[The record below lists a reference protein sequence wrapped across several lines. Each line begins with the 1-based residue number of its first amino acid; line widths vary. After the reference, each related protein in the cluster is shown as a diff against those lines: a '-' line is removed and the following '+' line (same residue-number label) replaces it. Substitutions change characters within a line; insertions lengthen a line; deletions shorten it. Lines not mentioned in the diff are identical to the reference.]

1 MAECPRVLAGK
12 ATTARGGSSVDG
24 LWVSRAGQNV
34 YSCGDGD
41 LLFDSRAP
49 SFGQILLLQEISYS
63 ASGTTT
69 QDYLNQGG
77 VKTYFFWWYT
87 DDMYGGGSTDRY
99 TLMRPTSG
107 TGSSLVVKNEKI
119 NSTTNRLSVTDAT
132 GVAGKVVVMVLK
144 ESGQ

>member
-34 YSCGDGD
+34 YTCADGD
-41 LLFDSRAP
+41 LLFDSKAP

-69 QDYLNQGG
+69 QDYLNHGG
-77 VKTYFFWWYT
+77 VKTYFFGGMLMICMMEVLQT
-87 DDMYGGGSTDRY
+87 DIHYSA
-99 TLMRPTSG
+99 LQQE
-107 TGSSLVVKNEKI
+107 LVV
-119 NSTTNRLSVTDAT
+119 L
-132 GVAGKVVVMVLK
+132 
-144 ESGQ
+144 